1 MNAGLQN
8 GGYGYD
14 LTNAQTWNPGA
25 FGSGQSFNAFGATG
39 RMKPTARG
47 RSAIP
52 NVSFERF
59 LFCDDVHTDIL

>member
-8 GGYGYD
+8 GSYGYD

-25 FGSGQSFNAFGATG
+25 FGGGQNFGATG

-52 NVSFERF
+52 NVCLERF
-59 LFCDDVHTDIL
+59 HF